1 MKLVKFLMKLNNE
14 KVQVEL
20 KNGTVISGEIVSV
33 TPSMN
38 INLKNVKMTIKH
50 RNPIS
55 LEYINIRG
63 NQVRLVI
70 LPDEL
75 NIDSILSDS
84 MLRPKNLS
92 TVAPVQKAQAPI
104 RGGRRGR
111 GRARAF

>member
-1 MKLVKFLMKLNNE
+1 MKLVKFLMNLNNE

-20 KNGTVISGEIVSV
+20 KNGTIISGEIVSV
-33 TPSMN
+33 SPSMN
-38 INLKNVKMTIKH
+38 VNLRNVKMTVKH
-50 RNPIS
+50 RNPVS

-75 NIDSILSDS
+75 NVDSILSDS
-84 MLRPKNLS
+84 MIKPKNLS
-92 TVAPVQKAQAPI
+92 TVAPVQKEKAPI